1 VGKGQVRA
9 EDLHRALDAEIGKL
23 HRGSDWSKWLE
34 FAALLPTYGFGNIVL
49 INLQMPQASWVAH
62 AQMWEKLGRRVR
74 TGQAIRILRPTRSRT
89 AMAGALE
96 AAGRKYGAEGLVD
109 QQVIGFQVG
118 AVYDVTATEGR
129 PIYLPRP
136 PAPASEAA
144 ARGLWD
150 GLSREAA
157 ASGFAVD
164 VRPTGD
170 SSEGLTD
177 YDSKR
182 IVIAD
187 HLDDFRAVARLAHE
201 VGHARLH
208 SPLDLA
214 ETGGVPCRGI
224 REVEAESVAYV
235 VLAHH
240 GLSIDVESF
249 DYIAEWAKV
258 VDPKDPP
265 AVIKSVGAR
274 VVNTARKLIDS
285 TDQYLKVNRA
295 PLGPVP
301 ARPLDSAFLTPDV
314 DGPVL

>member
-1 VGKGQVRA
+1 
-9 EDLHRALDAEIGKL
+9 
-23 HRGSDWSKWLE
+23 
-34 FAALLPTYGFGNIVL
+34 
-49 INLQMPQASWVAH
+49 
-62 AQMWEKLGRRVR
+62 
-74 TGQAIRILRPTRSRT
+74 
-89 AMAGALE
+89 
-96 AAGRKYGAEGLVD
+96 
-109 QQVIGFQVG
+109 VIGFQVG

-136 PAPASEAA
+136 PAPASETA

-177 YDSKR
+177 YESKR

-208 SPLDLA
+208 SPVDLV

-249 DYIAEWAKV
+249 DYIAEWARL
-258 VDPKDPP
+258 VDPRDPP

-274 VVNTARKLIDS
+274 VVNTARQLIDS
-285 TDQYLKVNRA
+285 TDQYLKINRA

-314 DGPVL
+314 DGLVL